1 MSNPKPTLID
11 IAKAAGVGVATV
23 DRVINQ
29 RAPVRE
35 PTRQR
40 VYQAAS
46 ALGMTI
52 KNFDSP
58 VKALATNGQKKIA
71 VVLQQHHPA
80 FYQAVTQALVAATS
94 ALATPA
100 RIVEIDGMQPQE
112 VATTLL
118 ELGASVDAI
127 GLVAADHPLVSQ
139 AIEQLSGQGV
149 QVYCFMSELTAS
161 HRAGYVGID
170 NRRAGRTAGWA
181 IAHLSR
187 RPGKVA
193 TLMGDHRLLCQ
204 EYSEIGLRSY
214 LREYSGEFEVLEPIL
229 SLESPDRAWQAT
241 RELLA
246 NHADI
251 AGLYVNSGCVEGVIR
266 ALRET
271 GRHRDIVTV
280 CHEVTDVTRAALID
294 NTIQLVVAHPLAE
307 TARALVKA
315 LTGTPGDDGQGTP
328 AHWTLPVSVLT
339 SENI

>member
-23 DRVINQ
+23 DRVINK

-40 VYQAAS
+40 VYKAAS
-46 ALGMTI
+46 ELGMTI

-58 VKALATNGQKKIA
+58 LKTAPTNGQKKIA
-71 VVLQQHHPA
+71 IVLQRHNPP
-80 FYQAVTQALVAATS
+80 FYQTVTDALTAA
-94 ALATPA
+94 AGQLPA
-100 RIVEIDGMQPQE
+100 RIVEIDGMQPEE
-112 VATTLL
+112 VASTLL
-118 ELGASVDAI
+118 TLGDSVEAI
-127 GLVAADHPLVSQ
+127 GVVAADHPLVSQ
-139 AIEQLSGQGV
+139 AIEQLSRRGV
-149 QVYCFMSELTAS
+149 QVFGFMSELTAS

-181 IAHLSR
+181 IAHLCR

-214 LREYSGEFEVLEPIL
+214 LREYSNDFEVLEPIL

-241 RELLA
+241 HELLA
-246 NHADI
+246 KHADI
-251 AGLYVNSGCVEGVIR
+251 VGLYVNSGCVEGVIR

-271 GRHRDIVTV
+271 GRHREIVTV
-280 CHEVTDVTRAALID
+280 CHEVTDDTRAALID
-294 NTIQLVVAHPLAE
+294 NVVQVVVAHPLAE
-307 TARALVKA
+307 TARTLINALSGSDA
-315 LTGTPGDDGQGTP
+315 NEHPGTSHQ
-328 AHWTLPVSVLT
+328 WIVPVSVLT
-339 SENI
+339 AENI